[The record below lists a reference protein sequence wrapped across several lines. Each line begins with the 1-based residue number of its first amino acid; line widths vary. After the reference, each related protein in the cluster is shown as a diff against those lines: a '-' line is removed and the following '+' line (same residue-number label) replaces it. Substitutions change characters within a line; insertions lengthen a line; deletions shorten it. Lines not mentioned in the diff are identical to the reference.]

1 MLVLFPDQIS
11 GFSLQ
16 FAEVLMMWV
25 MLLCPLESVVHF
37 PPSVFSKSV
46 NGIVV

>member
-1 MLVLFPDQIS
+1 MLMVFPDRVS

-25 MLLCPLESVVHF
+25 MLLCRLESVVHLLLL
-37 PPSVFSKSV
+37 VFSNSV
-46 NGIVV
+46 NRIVV

>member
-1 MLVLFPDQIS
+1 MLVLFPDHIS

-25 MLLCPLESVVHF
+25 MLLYPLESVVHL
-37 PPSVFSKSV
+37 PPSDSKSV
-46 NGIVV
+46 NRIVV